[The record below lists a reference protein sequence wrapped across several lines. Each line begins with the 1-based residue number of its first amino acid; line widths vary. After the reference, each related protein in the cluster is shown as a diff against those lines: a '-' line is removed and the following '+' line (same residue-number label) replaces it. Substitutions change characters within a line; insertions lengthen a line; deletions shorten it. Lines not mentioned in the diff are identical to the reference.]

1 MSSAPLVVTF
11 FTGWLQ
17 ILIYGCN
24 IVLYG
29 TSIFLLRQRK
39 GLNRST
45 AFQFISITI
54 LFSLATMLA
63 IAITTQIVGQLF
75 LISNSTLQSSNT
87 TAAADSQQN
96 PLPSGA
102 SLTRGI
108 DLNATNVT
116 SFVGL
121 QLIDFTA
128 FCILVR
134 RIRPYHG
141 HRLIPSELHRCYAM
155 YNQNWK
161 ILITPMIIIFA
172 DMGVYSAGLPVF
184 IKLSYGNIQSV
195 GSIENRKMMIF
206 STIVIVLNII
216 ANSVLTLL
224 IAGKIWSFRKRMHQL
239 VGRGATTIYRKYDYL
254 IAMTLESGLLIPV
267 SFIVYEISVFTNN
280 LIVSGILGTCI
291 AQITAFAPLLIMVR
305 LGLGLT
311 VEGNHITIQAETT
324 GHEVEV
330 ELQTSRRVAVSVTRS
345 QTVSVSGGNDGS
357 RHSIGSS
364 DAKQFGYAV

>member
-1 MSSAPLVVTF
+1 
-11 FTGWLQ
+11 
-17 ILIYGCN
+17 
-24 IVLYG
+24 
-29 TSIFLLRQRK
+29 
-39 GLNRST
+39 
-45 AFQFISITI
+45 
-54 LFSLATMLA
+54 MLA

-128 FCILVR
+128 FCIL
-134 RIRPYHG
+134 
-141 HRLIPSELHRCYAM
+141 LHRCYAM

>member
-116 SFVGL
+116 AFVGL

-128 FCILVR
+128 FCIL
-134 RIRPYHG
+134 
-141 HRLIPSELHRCYAM
+141 LHRCYAM

-161 ILITPMIIIFA
+161 ILIAPMIIIFA

-280 LIVSGILGTCI
+280 LIVSGILGACI
-291 AQITAFAPLLIMVR
+291 AQIIAFAPLLIM
-305 LGLGLT
+305 
-311 VEGNHITIQAETT
+311 AETT

-364 DAKQFGYAV
+364 DTKQFGYAV